1 MMKYQLRLSTRN
13 RNGRW
18 DHRYSG
24 LYNSVA
30 EAFANP
36 QFAKYVQEHH
46 LGNYNTI
53 TVLAVPV
60 ADKDV

>member
-13 RNGRW
+13 RSGRF
-18 DHRYSG
+18 DHRYSQ

-30 EAFANP
+30 DAFANP
-36 QFAKYVQEHH
+36 KFAEYIQEHH
-46 LGNYNTI
+46 VGNYCTI

>member
-13 RNGRW
+13 RNGRF
-18 DHRYSG
+18 DHRYSQ

-36 QFAKYVQEHH
+36 EFAKYIQEHH
-46 LGNYNTI
+46 VGNYNTI

-60 ADKDV
+60 ASENV